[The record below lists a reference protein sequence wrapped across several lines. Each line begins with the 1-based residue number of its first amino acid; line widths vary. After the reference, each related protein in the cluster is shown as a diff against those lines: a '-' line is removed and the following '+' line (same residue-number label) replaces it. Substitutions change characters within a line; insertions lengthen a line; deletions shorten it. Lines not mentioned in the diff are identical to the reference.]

1 MLGLT
6 IIGRWEWRAFGAG
19 AKAAQ
24 RHFDNLTPDGVEES
38 DETYLLSVRSDASVK
53 VREGLLDVKRLVRV
67 SDEGLEQWMP
77 IAKDPFP
84 VAASRLEAWLAEL
97 GLDIPLAREAYPLA
111 ELLEEVVTPSPDLR
125 TVEAH
130 KTRRRFTVGG
140 CMAELTDAL
149 VDGRELRTVAV
160 ESEDHDRVLA
170 MLRELDL
177 RPRPNVSVP
186 RALKRLLELGPRR
199 DAVIDAGTN
208 SVKYLLGERAG
219 DGTWRE
225 LVDRSEVTRLGEGL
239 AGSGRLEPE
248 PMARTIAAIAAM
260 TDDAWL
266 QGADEIAAVG
276 TAGLRAATNSADF
289 LAAVS
294 DRCGIE
300 LEVISGEEEARLSYL
315 AATSDLGTLEGSLL
329 VFETGGGSTQFSFGS
344 GARIDDRFSVEVGA
358 VRYTERFELD
368 DAVDED
374 RLAEALDAI
383 ADDLRPLDHRA
394 TPDGVV
400 AMGGAVTN
408 LAAVEHELV
417 TYDPNVV
424 RGTELT
430 VQQLDRLIERF
441 RTRSADERRGIV
453 GLQPKRAEVILAGA
467 CIIRTV
473 LEKLRRESLTVSDRG
488 LRHRLLVERFDA

>member
-1 MLGLT
+1 M
-6 IIGRWEWRAFGAG
+6 IIGRWEWRAFGGG
-19 AKAAQ
+19 ANAAQ
-24 RHFDNLTPDGVEES
+24 RHFDDLTPDSVEDS
-38 DETYLLSVRSDASVK
+38 DETYLLSVGRDASVK
-53 VREGLLDVKRLVRV
+53 VREGLLDVKRLVQV
-67 SDEGLEQWMP
+67 SEEGLEQWMP
-77 IAKDPFP
+77 IAKDSFP
-84 VAASRLEAWLAEL
+84 VAASRLGAGLAEL
-97 GLDIPLAREAYPLA
+97 GVEIPLAREAYTLA
-111 ELLEEVVTPSPDLR
+111 ELLEEVVTPRPDLA
-125 TVEAH
+125 TVDVH

-170 MLRELDL
+170 TLRELEL

-186 RALKRLLELGPRR
+186 RALKRLLKLGPRR
-199 DAVIDAGTN
+199 AGVIDAGTN
-208 SVKYLLGERAG
+208 SVKFLLAETAG
-219 DGTWRE
+219 GGTWRE

-248 PMARTIAAIAAM
+248 PMARTIEAIAAM
-260 TDDAWL
+260 ADGAWL

-294 DRCGIE
+294 RRCGIE

-315 AATSDLGTLEGSLL
+315 AATSDLGTVEGSLL
-329 VFETGGGSTQFSFGS
+329 VFETGGGSTQFTFGR
-344 GARIDDRFSVEVGA
+344 GARIDDRFSVDVGA
-358 VRYTERFELD
+358 VRYTEHFGLD
-368 DAVDED
+368 GAVDENG
-374 RLAEALDAI
+374 LAEALDAI
-383 ADDLRPLDHRA
+383 ADDLRLLDDRA

-408 LAAVEHELV
+408 LAAVEHGLV

-430 VQQLDRLIERF
+430 VKQLDRLIERF

-453 GLQPKRAEVILAGA
+453 GLQPMRAEVILAGA
-467 CIIRTV
+467 CIVRTV
-473 LEKLRRESLTVSDRG
+473 LEKLRCESLTASDRG
-488 LRHRLLVERFDA
+488 LRHRLLVERFGS

>member
-6 IIGRWEWRAFGAG
+6 IIGRWEWRGFGDRTEAV
-19 AKAAQ
+19 Q
-24 RHFDNLTPDGVEES
+24 RHFETLTPNSVEES
-38 DETYLLSVRSDASVK
+38 DETYVLSVRTVGSVK
-53 VREGLLDVKRLVRV
+53 VRGGLLDVKRLVQV
-67 SDEGLEQWMP
+67 SDEGLEQWTP

-84 VAASRLEAWLAEL
+84 ETASRLQSALAEL
-97 GLDIPLAREAYPLA
+97 GVDIPLEREAYTLA
-111 ELLEEVVTPSPDLR
+111 ELLDEVVAGCPDLHA
-125 TVEAH
+125 VGVH

-140 CMAELTDAL
+140 SMAELTDAH
-149 VDGRELRTVAV
+149 VAGRDARTIAV

-170 MLRELDL
+170 TLRELEL

-186 RALKRLLELGPRR
+186 RALKRLLKLGPRR
-199 DAVIDAGTN
+199 AGVIDAGTN

-239 AGSGRLEPE
+239 AGSGRLGPE
-248 PMARTIAAIAAM
+248 PMARTTEAVAAAAKE
-260 TDDAWL
+260 AWL
-266 QGADEIAAVG
+266 QGADEVVAVG

-294 DRCGIE
+294 RRCGIE

-315 AATSDLGTLEGSLL
+315 AATSDLGTVEGSLL

-383 ADDLRPLDHRA
+383 ADLS
-394 TPDGVV
+394 
-400 AMGGAVTN
+400 
-408 LAAVEHELV
+408 
-417 TYDPNVV
+417 
-424 RGTELT
+424 
-430 VQQLDRLIERF
+430 LIH
-441 RTRSADERRGIV
+441 I
-453 GLQPKRAEVILAGA
+453 
-467 CIIRTV
+467 
-473 LEKLRRESLTVSDRG
+473 
-488 LRHRLLVERFDA
+488 